1 MDDLPAPRPLS
12 RSLPCL
18 LRRRSET
25 QRARLVLLPWKEVGS
40 RREGDLGFRV
50 LPAPRAHAVQAVG
63 LSREGKRTAE
73 ERPVLRHLRTA
84 VRRPLGEPPRSAW
97 VVSSTLR
104 FGYKLSCSTER
115 LCQPHAWGYPSP
127 SLHPREFRL
136 SGSGGMWP
144 GERAGSAWPLASCVN
159 PLLKSRHLQG
169 PQRSHP
175 PKALDRAAGL
185 SAWLGT
191 RVQNPGSPSPPATC

>member
-1 MDDLPAPRPLS
+1 M
-12 RSLPCL
+12 
-18 LRRRSET
+18 
-25 QRARLVLLPWKEVGS
+25 
-40 RREGDLGFRV
+40 
-50 LPAPRAHAVQAVG
+50 QAVG

-175 PKALDRAAGL
+175 KPWTEQQAFLHGWGQEFKTRAAPLHLQPAEAWGAVLPFASPRHTHREGL
-185 SAWLGT
+185 CPPPPSQVPALPSSLFLSGDEAVSSRHT
-191 RVQNPGSPSPPATC
+191 RL